1 MKKMLFALA
10 LVATGAWAQE
20 AAKPEASEQ
29 PAEAAQSAAQPQQ
42 PQQPARET
50 RSEKASWPVWVAFNS
65 TKNIDVVGFRLTLP
79 YGACEGLT
87 GFDLG
92 IFGRCRYMEGFQLN
106 ILRNEAED
114 VLAGGQA
121 GVYNTAGRADVLG
134 VQVGLWNEAQS
145 IRGIQAGVINI
156 ANAVTGFQVGLINRS
171 ESLYGVQIGAVN
183 VIREGEWPFMPI
195 INIGFESFG
204 SPAF

>member
-1 MKKMLFALA
+1 MKKVLFTISMA
-10 LVATGAWAQE
+10 ATCAWAQE
-20 AAKPEASEQ
+20 TVKQEAENASEVQ
-29 PAEAAQSAAQPQQ
+29 PVQQQSVPKAEKS
-42 PQQPARET
+42 
-50 RSEKASWPVWVAFNS
+50 KASWPVWLAFNS
-65 TKNIDVVGFRLTLP
+65 TKNIDVVGVRLTVP

-92 IFGRCRYMEGFQLN
+92 AFGRCRYMEGFQCN
-106 ILRNEAED
+106 FLRNDAED
-114 VLAGGQA
+114 VLAGFQCGI
-121 GVYNTAGRADVLG
+121 YNTAGRADVLG

-145 IRGIQAGVINI
+145 IRGVQAGIINI

-183 VIREGEWPFMPI
+183 VIREGECPFMPV
-195 INIGFESFG
+195 INVGFESFG

>member
-1 MKKMLFALA
+1 MKKVIFALSM
-10 LVATGAWAQE
+10 ATACAWAQE
-20 AAKPEASEQ
+20 PAAQGESSEGQPEAA
-29 PAEAAQSAAQPQQ
+29 PAPVVQQ
-42 PQQPARET
+42 QATRET
-50 RSEKASWPVWVAFNS
+50 KAEKAAWPVWLAFNS
-65 TKNIDVVGFRLTLP
+65 TKNIDVIGFRFTIP

-106 ILRNEAED
+106 VLRNEAED
-114 VLAGGQA
+114 VLSGCQV

-145 IRGIQAGVINI
+145 IRGVQAGVINI
-156 ANAVTGFQVGLINRS
+156 ANAVTGFQIGLINRS

-183 VIREGEWPFMPI
+183 VIREGEWPFLPV

>member
-1 MKKMLFALA
+1 MKKMLFTVTMAA
-10 LVATGAWAQE
+10 ACAWAQE
-20 AAKPEASEQ
+20 AVKSDAEKS
-29 PAEAAQSAAQPQQ
+29 AEAQPTQQ
-42 PQQPARET
+42 TVREAKA
-50 RSEKASWPVWVAFNS
+50 EKAAWPVWIAFNS
-65 TKNIDVVGFRLTLP
+65 TKNIDVVGLRLTLP

-92 IFGRCRYMEGFQLN
+92 LFGRCRYMEGFQLN
-106 ILRNEAED
+106 VLRNEAED
-114 VLAGGQA
+114 VLSGFQA
-121 GVYNTAGRADVLG
+121 GIYNSAGRADVLG
-134 VQVGLWNEAQS
+134 LQFGLWNEAQS
-145 IRGIQAGVINI
+145 IRGVQAGLINI
-156 ANAVTGFQVGLINRS
+156 ANAVTGFQIGLINRS

>member
-1 MKKMLFALA
+1 MKKVLFALTMSA
-10 LVATGAWAQE
+10 ACAWAQE
-20 AAKPEASEQ
+20 PAASE
-29 PAEAAQSAAQPQQ
+29 AENTTAEPSASVA
-42 PQQPARET
+42 QQPAAREAKA
-50 RSEKASWPVWVAFNS
+50 EKAAWPVWLAFNS
-65 TKNIDVVGFRLTLP
+65 TKNIDVVGFRFTIP
-79 YGACEGLT
+79 YGACEGVT

-134 VQVGLWNEAQS
+134 VQAGLWNEAQS
-145 IRGIQAGVINI
+145 IRGVQLGVINI
-156 ANAVTGFQVGLINRS
+156 ANAVTGFQLGLINRS
-171 ESLYGVQIGAVN
+171 ESLYGVQIGVVN
-183 VIREGEWPFMPI
+183 VIREGEWPFLPI
-195 INIGFESFG
+195 LNVGFESFG

>member
-1 MKKMLFALA
+1 MKKVLFTISMA
-10 LVATGAWAQE
+10 ATCAWAQE
-20 AAKPEASEQ
+20 TVKQE
-29 PAEAAQSAAQPQQ
+29 AEAAPEAQPVQQ
-42 PQQPARET
+42 QQAAPKA
-50 RSEKASWPVWVAFNS
+50 EKASWPVWIAFNS
-65 TKNIDVVGFRLTLP
+65 TKNIDVVGLRLTLP

-92 IFGRCRYMEGFQLN
+92 LFGRCRYMEGFQCN

-114 VLAGGQA
+114 VLAGFQG
-121 GVYNTAGRADVLG
+121 GIYNTAGRADVLG

-145 IRGIQAGVINI
+145 IRGAQLGLINI
-156 ANAVTGFQVGLINRS
+156 ANAVTGFQIGLINRS
-171 ESLYGVQIGAVN
+171 ESLYGLQVGLVN

-195 INIGFESFG
+195 LNIGFESFG

>member
-1 MKKMLFALA
+1 MKKIVFALSM
-10 LVATGAWAQE
+10 ATVCAWAQE
-20 AAKPEASEQ
+20 
-29 PAEAAQSAAQPQQ
+29 SAAPEEAEKQQ
-42 PQQPARET
+42 AEPAPAPVVQQQQTQRET
-50 RSEKASWPVWVAFNS
+50 KAEKASWPVWLAFNS
-65 TKNIDVVGFRLTLP
+65 TKNIDVVGFRFTLP
-79 YGACEGLT
+79 YGSCEAIT

-92 IFGRCRYMEGFQLN
+92 VFGRCRYMEGFQLN

>member
-1 MKKMLFALA
+1 MKKVLFTVTMAA
-10 LVATGAWAQE
+10 ACAWAQE
-20 AAKPEASEQ
+20 VTKPETEKAPEVQ
-29 PAEAAQSAAQPQQ
+29 PTQQAAPKKA
-42 PQQPARET
+42 
-50 RSEKASWPVWVAFNS
+50 EKASWPVWLAFNS
-65 TKNIDVVGFRLTLP
+65 TKNIDVIGFRITFP
-79 YGACEGLT
+79 YGACEGVS

-106 ILRNEAED
+106 VLRNDAED
-114 VLAGGQA
+114 ILSGFQCGI
-121 GVYNTAGRADVLG
+121 YNTAGRADVLG
-134 VQVGLWNEAQS
+134 FQVGLWNEAQS

-183 VIREGEWPFMPI
+183 VIREGEWPFMPV
-195 INIGFESFG
+195 INVGFETFG

>member
-1 MKKMLFALA
+1 MKKVLFTISMA
-10 LVATGAWAQE
+10 ATCAWAQE
-20 AAKPEASEQ
+20 TVKPEAETVPESQ
-29 PAEAAQSAAQPQQ
+29 PAQQQAAPKA
-42 PQQPARET
+42 
-50 RSEKASWPVWVAFNS
+50 EKASWPVWIAFNS
-65 TKNIDVVGFRLTLP
+65 TKNIDVVGLRLTLP

-92 IFGRCRYMEGFQLN
+92 LFGRCRYMEGFQCN

-114 VLAGGQA
+114 VLAGFQCGI
-121 GVYNTAGRADVLG
+121 YNTAGRADVLG

-145 IRGIQAGVINI
+145 IRGAQLGLINV
-156 ANAVTGFQVGLINRS
+156 ANSVTGFQIGLINRS

-183 VIREGEWPFMPI
+183 VIREGECPFMPI
-195 INIGFESFG
+195 LNIGFESFG

>member
-1 MKKMLFALA
+1 MKKVLFALTMSA
-10 LVATGAWAQE
+10 ACAWAQE
-20 AAKPEASEQ
+20 PAKSEAENTAAEQ
-29 PAEAAQSAAQPQQ
+29 SSPVGQQ
-42 PQQPARET
+42 QTAREAKA
-50 RSEKASWPVWVAFNS
+50 EKAAWPVWLAFNS
-65 TKNIDVVGFRLTLP
+65 TKNIDVVGFRFTIP
-79 YGACEGLT
+79 YGACEGVT

-156 ANAVTGFQVGLINRS
+156 ANAVSGFQVGLINRS

-183 VIREGEWPFMPI
+183 VIREGEYPFMPL
-195 INIGFESFG
+195 INVGFESFG

>member
-20 AAKPEASEQ
+20 AAKPEEASEQ

-42 PQQPARET
+42 PARET
-50 RSEKASWPVWVAFNS
+50 RIEKASWPVWVAFNS

-114 VLAGGQA
+114 LMSGFQVGL
-121 GVYNTAGRADVLG
+121 YNTAGRADMLG

-156 ANAVTGFQVGLINRS
+156 ANAVSGFQVGLINRS

-183 VIREGEWPFMPI
+183 VIREGEYPFMPI
-195 INIGFESFG
+195 INVGFESFG